1 MAQPPAY
8 AIQTDFSADESSNL
22 TGRSTVR
29 TANLDTELTNIQA
42 FVSAMRSNIALI
54 QSDDGTIKDDAVD
67 LATLSDSVINWIST
81 NGNGWYS
88 QDAGTVNA
96 MVVTLDPAPTSLSNG
111 MFVVSDMKLTNTS
124 TMVTLN
130 VNGLGAKEV
139 VTDGAGSSP
148 TSGLLTIGTFYGF
161 QYDSSQD
168 KFQIVFSGDSL
179 THASTCI
186 TKASEASASASDA
199 NTAKIATEG
208 YLDTFTDQY
217 LGAFATL
224 PTVDLDGDPLTDGDL
239 AYDTTLNLMFVYDL
253 ATTTWL
259 RLRPTT
265 SEQNAING
273 VNTIAS
279 DVSNVSSV
287 SSAVSN
293 LSSISGDVTTCSN
306 NSANITT
313 TAQNIAG
320 VNSFGQR
327 YRVSGSEPTTNNDA
341 GDLHFNTST
350 NELRSFGTVW
360 QATAPSNDNQNNI
373 NIVAGDIVHAE
384 DLGSITSP
392 LTTGSGNGD
401 ISTVATNI
409 ADINSVANSSNLA
422 NVNLVGGSIA
432 NVNLTGASI
441 ASVNSVSSSIASVNS
456 VHSNIASVNTCA
468 TDIQKIVDTAND
480 LNEAVSEIDVCAT
493 NIASIN
499 AVGTDIANVNA
510 VASDSTDIGVVAGKA
525 TEIGLLG
532 TSANVTSMGNLGTSG
547 NVTNMATCSTNIAS
561 INTVAGASSGINFFN
576 ERYRV
581 SASAP
586 TQDLDAGD
594 LYFDTTLNELK
605 SYGTSWQSTAPSASD
620 QLNINAVAGAL
631 IYQEDLGSV
640 ADAISS
646 SSATGTI
653 NTVANNI
660 SAVNLLGTSDA
671 VSDMNQIATVSNIAS
686 INNVSGSIANVNTV
700 SGLSSAIASVNSISS
715 EITAVNT
722 QATEIGLLGTSAVVS
737 NLANLGTASVVSDL
751 STLGT
756 SGNVTALNNV
766 SGSIANV
773 NSVATG
779 LADVNRYADE
789 YTIASSSPGSPSV
802 GDLWYDSTA
811 NSLKYRTASS
821 WVAIAPGLTAVA
833 DDASPQLAG
842 ALDCQNNNISNCGTV
857 AGANLQMDFGGLT

>member
-8 AIQTDFSADESSNL
+8 TIATDFSSDESQNL

-67 LATLSDSVINWIST
+67 LPTLADDVINWIST

-88 QDAGTVNA
+88 QDTGTVNQ
-96 MVVTLDPAPTSLSNG
+96 MVVTLDPAPTALSNG
-111 MFVVSDMKLTNTS
+111 MFVVSDIKLTNTS

-148 TSGLLTIGTFYGF
+148 TIGLLTTGTFYGF

-168 KFQIVFSGDSL
+168 KFQITFSGDSL

-186 TKASEASASASDA
+186 TKASEALASATDA
-199 NTAKIATEG
+199 NTAKVATEG
-208 YLDTFTDQY
+208 FLDTFTDQY
-217 LGAFATL
+217 LGAFGTL

-239 AYDTTLNLMFVYDL
+239 AYDTTLNVMFVYDL
-253 ATTTWL
+253 ATTTWI
-259 RLRPTT
+259 RLKPTT

-273 VNTIAS
+273 VNAIVSHVQTVSGVAS
-279 DVSNVSSV
+279 DVSTVSGI
-287 SSAVSN
+287 SAN
-293 LSSISGDVTTCSN
+293 VTTCAN
-306 NSANITT
+306 NNANITT

-320 VNSFGQR
+320 VNSFGER
-327 YRVSGSEPTTNNDA
+327 YRVSSSEPTTNNDV
-341 GDLHFNTST
+341 GDLHFNTTT

-360 QATAPSNDNQNNI
+360 QATAPSMENQTNI
-373 NIVAGDIVHAE
+373 NIVAGDVVHSE
-384 DLGSITSP
+384 NLGLITEA
-392 LTTGSGNGD
+392 LTTSSGNGD
-401 ISTVATNI
+401 ITTCATNI
-409 ADINSVANSSNLA
+409 ANINTVANSSNLA
-422 NVNLVGGSIA
+422 NVNLTGGSIA
-432 NVNLTGASI
+432 NVNLTGGSI
-441 ASVNSVSSSIASVNS
+441 ASVNTVASSIASVNS
-456 VHSNIASVNTCA
+456 VNSNIASVNTCA
-468 TDIQKIVDTAND
+468 TDIAKIVETAND
-480 LNEAVSEIDVCAT
+480 LTEAVSEIDTCAT
-493 NIASIN
+493 NIANIN
-499 AVGTDIANVNA
+499 AVGNDIANVNA
-510 VASDSTDIGVVAGKA
+510 VASDATDIGVVAGKA
-525 TEIGLLG
+525 TELGLLG
-532 TSANVTSMGNLGTSG
+532 TSANISAMGNLGTSA
-547 NVTNMATCSTNIAS
+547 NVTNMATCSTDINN
-561 INTVAGASSGINFFN
+561 INTVAGISAGVNFFTD
-576 ERYRV
+576 RYRV

-586 TQDLDAGD
+586 TTSLNAGD

-620 QLNINAVAGAL
+620 QLNINAVAGA
-631 IYQEDLGSV
+631 IVYQEDLGSI

-646 SSATGTI
+646 ASSSGDIA
-653 NTVANNI
+653 TVANNI
-660 SAVNLLGTSDA
+660 NAVNLLGTSDA

-715 EITAVNT
+715 EITAVNGK
-722 QATEIGLLGTSAVVS
+722 ATEIGLLGTNAVV
-737 NLANLGTASVVSDL
+737 ANLGHLGNASAVSDL

-756 SGNVTALNNV
+756 AGNVTALNNV

-773 NSVATG
+773 NTVATG
-779 LADVNRYADE
+779 IADVNRYADE
-789 YTIASSSPGSPSV
+789 YTIAGSSPGSPSA
-802 GDLWYDSTA
+802 GDLWYDSTV
-811 NSLKYRTASS
+811 NSLKYRTASA
-821 WVAIAPGLTAVA
+821 WVAIAPGITSVA
-833 DDASPQLAG
+833 DDTSPQLAG